1 MIGLQVTNLQ
11 NIASVVAGGIHSAA
25 LDRWSHLRKQTEA
38 KIELILFPGR
48 GQSGLG
54 AVAQMGGLV
63 TLRQRVTDTST
74 GDNK

>member
-1 MIGLQVTNLQ
+1 MIGLQVPNLQ

-25 LDRWSHLRKQTEA
+25 LDRWSHIRKQIKA
-38 KIELILFPGR
+38 KVELIPGR

-74 GDNK
+74 GDRK